1 MAQRKAERGRGK
13 ELYMF
18 RVLSRSAYTKQC
30 PIKSRQQS
38 LSYLSEAGGCHS
50 VSCLRLSDS
59 RLGSLLLLL
68 LCLATR
74 LCGLHVPQPTLIT
87 HKHRVQFIID
97 LKCVLWKRKMEKTR
111 ERKRERERER
121 GGGRDEGEMRGRGLR
136 RGRGQRNARRGCFAC
151 HTHLAL
157 PHLYICQ
164 SDQPL

>member
-1 MAQRKAERGRGK
+1 M
-13 ELYMF
+13 
-18 RVLSRSAYTKQC
+18 
-30 PIKSRQQS
+30 
-38 LSYLSEAGGCHS
+38 SYLSEAGGCHS

-97 LKCVLWKRKMEKTR
+97 LKCVLWKRKMKEKVR

-121 GGGRDEGEMRGRGLR
+121 EGGRDEER
-136 RGRGQRNARRGCFAC
+136 
-151 HTHLAL
+151 
-157 PHLYICQ
+157 
-164 SDQPL
+164 